1 MAALSYNLL
10 LVCNQV
16 LILWL
21 NVTDRDSLL
30 LVCRLFAG
38 FIYFDHRKAFAT
50 QLVWIMLKTQT
61 PPHVSDPQNSEI
73 HEFWDVLLWEMF
85 RQIVFIAPM
94 WLLWF
99 AVEYF
104 VKQFTALMVQKSDMN
119 ASLVAAR
126 SVLASQCDAEAYL
139 GPDLRFQ
146 NPSPKMAYFFGL
158 KTEDTL
164 RGDSNIKFKR
174 TNSEQVHPQLG

>member
-10 LVCNQV
+10 LLFNQV
-16 LILWL
+16 LILYL

-38 FIYFDHRKAFAT
+38 FIYCDHRKAAAT
-50 QLVWIMLKTQT
+50 QLLWILLKTQT
-61 PPHVSDPQNSEI
+61 PPHVNDPQNGGDVN
-73 HEFWDVLLWEMF
+73 EFWDVLLWGMF
-85 RQIVFIAPM
+85 RQFIFIAPM

-104 VKQFTALMVQKSDMN
+104 VKQFTALMVQKADMN

-139 GPDLRFQ
+139 GSDLRFQ
-146 NPSPKMAYFFGL
+146 NPSPKMAHFFGM
-158 KTEDTL
+158 KTEDQ
-164 RGDSNIKFKR
+164 DM
-174 TNSEQVHPQLG
+174 